1 MNLIYRQKI
10 RKVNKIKYIIKG
22 SKRSEI
28 KDYISGKLIRDFELY
43 IEYKIKN
50 FWGNSRSKESSLR
63 KEQGEHEKL
72 NS

>member
-43 IEYKIKN
+43 IEYKIKKALREQSL
-50 FWGNSRSKESSLR
+50 FYVVCDGISSAA
-63 KEQGEHEKL
+63 
-72 NS
+72 

>member
-43 IEYKIKN
+43 IEYKIKRLL
-50 FWGNSRSKESSLR
+50 GTGRSKERFLR
-63 KEQGEHEKL
+63 
-72 NS
+72 

>member
-1 MNLIYRQKI
+1 MNLIYWQKI

-43 IEYKIKN
+43 IEYKIKKA
-50 FWGNSRSKESSLR
+50 FGNR
-63 KEQGEHEKL
+63 
-72 NS
+72 